1 MIDDSPATG
10 GIAVTVIFRHFQ
22 STLQV
27 KVDYFNMQDK

>member
-1 MIDDSPATG
+1 MVDDSPATG
-10 GIAVTVIFRHFQ
+10 GIAVTVTFRHFQ